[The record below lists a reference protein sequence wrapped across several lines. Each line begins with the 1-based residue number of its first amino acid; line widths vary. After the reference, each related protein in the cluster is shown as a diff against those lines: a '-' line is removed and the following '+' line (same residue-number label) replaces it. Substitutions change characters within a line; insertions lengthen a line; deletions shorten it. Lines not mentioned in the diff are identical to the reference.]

1 MKYIK
6 MLFGGIEMT
15 WKRLLILSVSAGI
28 ISGGLLCIPALENTS
43 FTDNGASYEWWI
55 FLAIVIITNC
65 KKPLEAACKTFV
77 FFLISQPL
85 IYLVQV
91 PFCWLHWGIF
101 GYYPGW
107 FIVTLLTFPGAFL
120 GWFVTK
126 KKWYSLLILSP
137 MLYMLAATCMGYL
150 HGTLYVPP
158 RHILTELFCV
168 AVMFALVLGIF
179 EDKRLIIA
187 GCVLNTVL
195 LAACFFTIV
204 YGQPHMSCNI
214 RGGTEIDPD
223 MTYTAVSSDEDI
235 VKLRYEDK
243 YEPHGWQAEF
253 YKRGTADIT
262 LTGEDG
268 SRLVYEVT
276 FGDNYYIDFNLKEQY
291 AAP

>member
-1 MKYIK
+1 

-15 WKRLLILSVSAGI
+15 WKRLLLLSVAAGI
-28 ISGGLLCIPALENTS
+28 ISGGLLCIPVLEDTS
-43 FTDNGASYEWWI
+43 LTDNGTSFEWWI

-65 KKPLEAACKTFV
+65 KKPLEAACKTFI

-101 GYYPGW
+101 GYYPEW
-107 FIVTLLTFPGAFL
+107 FLMTLLTFPGAFL

-168 AVMFALVLGIF
+168 AVMFAPVLGIF

-187 GCVLNTVL
+187 GCVLNTAL
-195 LAACFFTIV
+195 LTACFFTEV
-204 YGQPHMSCNI
+204 YGQPFMSCSMQG
-214 RGGTEIDPD
+214 REIDPD
-223 MTYTAVSSDEDI
+223 MTYTATSSDEDI

-243 YEPHGWQAEF
+243 YEPHGWQTEF

-276 FGDNYYIDFNLKEQY
+276 FGDDYYTDFNLKEQY